1 MSEFICINCGQCCGP
16 VPISNTD
23 WDKIV
28 TAVDNMSVT
37 DIEHLVK
44 QKRESMTC
52 IFRDMD
58 FKKCAIYE
66 HRPLVCRL
74 QGTQEGLPC
83 PNMPRYAKGDNGR
96 VAVNRDFGENGEYF
110 KGILSDSIGWK
121 EILEVVR
128 ERKEVNNA

>member
-83 PNMPRYAKGDNGR
+83 PNMPRYAKGDDGK
-96 VAVNRDFGENGEYF
+96 VALYREFGENNEHF
-110 KGILSDSIGWK
+110 KGILSDDIGWK
-121 EILEVVR
+121 EILEVIG
-128 ERKEVNNA
+128 RKEKNNA